1 MTKNEFLGKWGMLDE
16 FIVTNTDFK
25 HILLTNLSN
34 IGIKIDNPK
43 DRDEVVRKTEQLK
56 EFIMDFYS
64 TQEKEIELNFKK

>member
-1 MTKNEFLGKWGMLDE
+1 MTKQEFLSKWGMLDE

-43 DRDEVVRKTEQLK
+43 DRDEAVRKTEQLK